1 MYKQRDKYF
10 TTNEF
15 NIINRIKGQLNNGPA
30 FTPYEF
36 MALRYACCEQI
47 SDIDLGHKDWTHVDT
62 VSAGFISRWNRENKK
77 RKKELQKCILLL
89 DKWYYEHMFKGEQQN
104 G

>member
-10 TTNEF
+10 TTNRS
-15 NIINRIKGQLNNGPA
+15 NIVNRIKEQLANGFA

-36 MALRYACCEQI
+36 MSLRYACCEQI
-47 SDIDLGHKDWTHVDT
+47 ADIDMGRSRAKSNLSPV
-62 VSAGFISRWNRENKK
+62 FIHNWNRMLKK
-77 RKKELQKCILLL
+77 HKKELQECIQLL
-89 DKWYYEHMFKGEQQN
+89 DNWYYEHMFKGEQQD